1 MEDIIKDMSVDKEEV
16 SWGSQTESE
25 RQDKPVKKTNG
36 HQMRR
41 KVKCKRSKTSLK
53 SNEEYNL
60 RKKNNQ
66 IYIMCSDINIPEFT
80 IGFNNKVV
88 TNCT

>member
-1 MEDIIKDMSVDKEEV
+1 MEDIKDMSVDKEEV

-66 IYIMCSDINIPEFT
+66 IYIMCSDISEFT

-88 TNCT
+88 TDCT